1 MKKEKARVAVGLSG
15 GVDSSVAAA
24 LLCKQGYDVY
34 GITMEIYDGSVP
46 LNESARHACY
56 GPGEKEDVESAAAIC
71 EKLKIPF
78 QTIDLRQEYK
88 NHVIDY
94 FRNEY
99 LEGKTPNP
107 CVVCNQKLKFG
118 FLLQKARQ
126 AGCDFDY
133 FATGHYAR
141 IVKSGNRF
149 LLKRAADR
157 SKDQTYFLYGLT
169 PQQLARSLF
178 PVGDHTKQQVREMA
192 HSLGLETADRHE
204 SQDFIDGG
212 DYSILFSEDEIEA
225 GEIVDEKGQ
234 ILGEHR
240 GIIHYTIGQ
249 RRGLGIASHQ
259 PLYVHRIDAAKNRIV
274 VSHQEHR
281 SKGLVATDLNLIAV
295 KRIEHPLDVKV
306 KIRLRHK
313 ETDATVYPPDGE
325 QFRILFNRP
334 QMSVTPGQSAVIYD
348 DDTVLGGGIIH
359 DFAFAMIV
367 GVLIGTYSSIYVAS
381 PILLA
386 WQTRGKKK

>member
-1 MKKEKARVAVGLSG
+1 MDNPKKVAVGLSG

-24 LLCKQGYDVY
+24 LLCKQDYEVC
-34 GITMEIYDGSVP
+34 GITMEIYDGSVH
-46 LNESARHACY
+46 LDESAKHACY

-78 QTIDLRQEYK
+78 QAIDLRQEYK

-118 FLLQKARQ
+118 FLLEKARQ
-126 AGCDFDY
+126 AGLDFDY

-169 PQQLARSLF
+169 PQQLARTLF
-178 PVGDHTKQQVREMA
+178 PVGDHIKQQVREMA
-192 HSLGLETADRHE
+192 RSLGLETADREE

-212 DYSILFSEDEIEA
+212 DYSILFAEDEIKN
-225 GEIVDEKGQ
+225 GEIVDENGN
-234 ILGEHR
+234 ILGRHR
-240 GIIHYTIGQ
+240 GIIHYTVGQ
-249 RRGLGIASHQ
+249 RRGLGIASSR
-259 PLYVHRIDAAKNRIV
+259 PLYILGIDAEKNRIV
-274 VSHQEHR
+274 VTDR
-281 SKGLVATDLNLIAV
+281 ANLFSKGLIAKDLNLISIDRLEVPQKV
-295 KRIEHPLDVKV
+295 KA
-306 KIRLRHK
+306 KIRLKHN
-313 ETDATVYPPDGE
+313 ETHATVFPHGKDKIRVIFKE
-325 QFRILFNRP
+325 P
-334 QMSVTPGQSAVIYD
+334 QMSVAPGQSVVFYTGN
-348 DDTVLGGGIIH
+348 TVVGGGIIQH
-359 DFAFAMIV
+359 S
-367 GVLIGTYSSIYVAS
+367 L
-381 PILLA
+381 
-386 WQTRGKKK
+386 

>member
-1 MKKEKARVAVGLSG
+1 MMKNKKIKVAVGLSG

-24 LLCKQGYDVY
+24 LLREQHYEVC
-34 GITMEIYDGSVP
+34 GISMQIYDGSVQ
-46 LNESARHACY
+46 LDRSAKHACY
-56 GPGEKEDVESAAAIC
+56 GPGEKEDIESAAAIC

-88 NHVIDY
+88 NCVIDY
-94 FRNEY
+94 FREEY

-118 FLLQKARQ
+118 FLLDKARN
-126 AGCDFDY
+126 AGLDFDY

-141 IVKSGNRF
+141 IVKSGSRF

-169 PQQLARSLF
+169 PQQLAHTLF
-178 PVGDHTKQQVREMA
+178 PVGSYAKEQVREMA
-192 HSLGLETADRHE
+192 RFLGLETADREE

-212 DYSILFSEDEIEA
+212 DYSVLFAQDEIEG

-234 ILGEHR
+234 VLGEHR
-240 GIIHYTIGQ
+240 GIIHYTVGQ

-259 PLYVHRIDAAKNRIV
+259 PLYVSRIDAANNRIV
-274 VSHQEHR
+274 VSHREHL
-281 SKGLVATDLNLIAV
+281 SKGLVATDFNLIAAD
-295 KRIEHPLDVKV
+295 RIDRPLEVQV

-313 ETDATVYPPDGE
+313 EADATVYPSDGD
-325 QFRILFNRP
+325 QTKILFKKP
-334 QMSVTPGQSAVIYD
+334 QISVTPGQSAVIYD
-348 DDTVLGGGIIH
+348 NDTVLGGGIIS
-359 DFAFAMIV
+359 AA
-367 GVLIGTYSSIYVAS
+367 L
-381 PILLA
+381 
-386 WQTRGKKK
+386 

>member
-1 MKKEKARVAVGLSG
+1 MSFDEVDSPLENFIMKNKKIKVAVGLSG

-24 LLCKQGYDVY
+24 LLRKQDYEVY
-34 GITMEIYDGSVP
+34 GITMEIYDGSVQFD
-46 LNESARHACY
+46 ESAKHACY

-78 QTIDLRQEYK
+78 QAIDLRQEYK

-118 FLLQKARQ
+118 FLLEKARQ

-157 SKDQTYFLYGLT
+157 VKDQTYFLYGLR

-192 HSLGLETADRHE
+192 RALGLETADREE

-234 ILGEHR
+234 VLGEHR

-259 PLYVHRIDAAKNRIV
+259 PLYVSRIDAAKNRIV
-274 VSHQEHR
+274 VSHHEHR
-281 SKGLVATDLNLIAV
+281 SKGLVATDLNLIGV
-295 KRIEHPLDVKV
+295 DRIERPLDVQV

-313 ETDATVYPPDGE
+313 ETDATVYPPDRE
-325 QFRILFNRP
+325 QTRILFKKP
-334 QMSVTPGQSAVIYD
+334 QMSVTPGQSAVIYA
-348 DDTVLGGGIIH
+348 DDTVLGGGIIS
-359 DFAFAMIV
+359 AA
-367 GVLIGTYSSIYVAS
+367 L
-381 PILLA
+381 
-386 WQTRGKKK
+386 

>member
-1 MKKEKARVAVGLSG
+1 MKDKKIKVAVGLSG

-24 LLCKQGYDVY
+24 LLRKQDYDVY
-34 GITMEIYDGSVP
+34 GITMEIYDGSAHFDG
-46 LNESARHACY
+46 SAKHACY
-56 GPGEKEDVESAAAIC
+56 GPGEKEDIESAAAIC

-78 QTIDLRQEYK
+78 QIIDLRQEYK

-118 FLLQKARQ
+118 FLLEKARQ
-126 AGCDFDY
+126 AGCNFDY

-149 LLKRAADR
+149 LLKRATDR
-157 SKDQTYFLYGLT
+157 LKDQTYFLYGLT

-192 HSLGLETADRHE
+192 RSLGLETADREE

-212 DYSILFSEDEIEA
+212 DYSILFSQDEIKA

-234 ILGEHR
+234 VLGEHR

-259 PLYVHRIDAAKNRIV
+259 PLYVSRIDAANNRII
-274 VSHQEHR
+274 VSHHEHR

-295 KRIEHPLDVKV
+295 DRMS
-306 KIRLRHK
+306 
-313 ETDATVYPPDGE
+313 PP
-325 QFRILFNRP
+325 I
-334 QMSVTPGQSAVIYD
+334 
-348 DDTVLGGGIIH
+348 
-359 DFAFAMIV
+359 
-367 GVLIGTYSSIYVAS
+367 
-381 PILLA
+381 
-386 WQTRGKKK
+386 

>member
-1 MKKEKARVAVGLSG
+1 MKKKKLKVAVGLSG

-24 LLCKQGYDVY
+24 LLCQQDYEVY
-34 GITMEIYDGSVP
+34 GITMEIYDGSVQ
-46 LNESARHACY
+46 LDESAKHACY

-78 QTIDLRQEYK
+78 QAIDLRQEYK
-88 NHVIDY
+88 KHVIDY

-118 FLLQKARQ
+118 FLLEKARQ

-149 LLKRAADR
+149 LLKRATDR
-157 SKDQTYFLYGLT
+157 LKDQTYFLYGLM

-192 HSLGLETADRHE
+192 RALGLQTADREE

-212 DYSILFSEDEIEA
+212 DYSILFSEDEINA
-225 GEIVDEKGQ
+225 GEIVDENGRV
-234 ILGEHR
+234 LGEHR

-259 PLYVHRIDAAKNRIV
+259 PLYVSRIDAANNRIV
-274 VSHQEHR
+274 VSPHEHR

-295 KRIEHPLDVKV
+295 DRIERPLDVKV

-313 ETDATVYPPDGE
+313 ETAATVYPAVGD
-325 QFRILFNRP
+325 QTRILFEKP
-334 QMSVTPGQSAVIYD
+334 QMSVTPGQSAVIYAE
-348 DDTVLGGGIIH
+348 DTVLGGGIIT
-359 DFAFAMIV
+359 AA
-367 GVLIGTYSSIYVAS
+367 L
-381 PILLA
+381 
-386 WQTRGKKK
+386 

>member
-1 MKKEKARVAVGLSG
+1 MKKTTARVAVGLSG

-24 LLCKQGYDVY
+24 LLCKQDYEVY
-34 GITMEIYDGSVP
+34 GITMEIYDGSVH
-46 LNESARHACY
+46 LDESAKHACY

-78 QTIDLRQEYK
+78 QAIDLRQEYK
-88 NHVIDY
+88 DHVIDY

-118 FLLQKARQ
+118 FLLEKARQ
-126 AGCDFDY
+126 AGCEFDY

-157 SKDQTYFLYGLT
+157 LKDQTYFLYGLT
-169 PQQLARSLF
+169 PQQLARTLF

-192 HSLGLETADRHE
+192 RTLGMETADREE

-212 DYSILFSEDEIEA
+212 DYSILFSEDEIKA

-234 ILGEHR
+234 VLGEHR

-259 PLYVHRIDAAKNRIV
+259 PLYVSRIDAANNRIV
-274 VSHQEHR
+274 VSHHEHR
-281 SKGLVATDLNLIAV
+281 SKGLVARDLNWIAV
-295 KRIEHPLDVKV
+295 DRIDRPQEVQV
-306 KIRLRHK
+306 KIRLRHT
-313 ETDATVYPPDGE
+313 ETDATVYPPDGDKT
-325 QFRILFNRP
+325 RILFKKP
-334 QMSVTPGQSAVIYD
+334 QLSVTPGQSAVIYT
-348 DDTVLGGGIIH
+348 DDTVLGGGIITT
-359 DFAFAMIV
+359 A
-367 GVLIGTYSSIYVAS
+367 L
-381 PILLA
+381 
-386 WQTRGKKK
+386 

>member
-1 MKKEKARVAVGLSG
+1 MENKKIKVAVGLSG

-24 LLCKQGYDVY
+24 LLRQQDYEVY
-34 GITMEIYDGSVP
+34 GITMEIYDGSVQ
-46 LNESARHACY
+46 LDESAKHACY

-78 QTIDLRQEYK
+78 QAIDLRQEYK
-88 NHVIDY
+88 THVIDY

-118 FLLQKARQ
+118 FLLEKARQ

-149 LLKRAADR
+149 LLKRATDR
-157 SKDQTYFLYGLT
+157 LKDQTYFLYGLM

-192 HSLGLETADRHE
+192 RALGLQTADREE

-212 DYSILFSEDEIEA
+212 DYSILFSEDEINA
-225 GEIVDEKGQ
+225 GEIVDENGRV
-234 ILGEHR
+234 LGEHR

-259 PLYVHRIDAAKNRIV
+259 PLYVSRIDAANNRIV
-274 VSHQEHR
+274 VSPHEHR

-295 KRIEHPLDVKV
+295 DRIERPLDVQV

-313 ETDATVYPPDGE
+313 ETAATVYPAVGD
-325 QFRILFNRP
+325 QTRILFEKP
-334 QMSVTPGQSAVIYD
+334 QMSVTPGQSAVIYAE
-348 DDTVLGGGIIH
+348 DTVLGGGIIT
-359 DFAFAMIV
+359 AA
-367 GVLIGTYSSIYVAS
+367 L
-381 PILLA
+381 
-386 WQTRGKKK
+386 

>member
-1 MKKEKARVAVGLSG
+1 MKKKKLKVAVGLSG

-24 LLCKQGYDVY
+24 LLCQQDYEVY
-34 GITMEIYDGSVP
+34 GITMEIYDGSVQ
-46 LNESARHACY
+46 LDESAKHACY

-78 QTIDLRQEYK
+78 QAIDLRQEYK
-88 NHVIDY
+88 THVIDY

-118 FLLQKARQ
+118 FLLEKARQ

-149 LLKRAADR
+149 LLKRATDR
-157 SKDQTYFLYGLT
+157 LKDQTYFLYGLM

-192 HSLGLETADRHE
+192 RALGLQTADREE

-212 DYSILFSEDEIEA
+212 DYSILFSEDEINA
-225 GEIVDEKGQ
+225 GEIVDENGRV
-234 ILGEHR
+234 LGEHR

-259 PLYVHRIDAAKNRIV
+259 PLYVSRIDAANNRIV
-274 VSHQEHR
+274 VSPHEHR

-295 KRIEHPLDVKV
+295 DRIERPLDVQV

-313 ETDATVYPPDGE
+313 ETAATVYPAVGD
-325 QFRILFNRP
+325 QTRILFEKP
-334 QMSVTPGQSAVIYD
+334 QMSVTPGQSAVIYAE
-348 DDTVLGGGIIH
+348 DTVLGGGIIT
-359 DFAFAMIV
+359 AA
-367 GVLIGTYSSIYVAS
+367 L
-381 PILLA
+381 
-386 WQTRGKKK
+386 

>member
-1 MKKEKARVAVGLSG
+1 MMENKNIKVAVGLSG

-24 LLCKQGYDVY
+24 LLCKQGFDVY
-34 GITMEIYDGSVP
+34 GITMEIYDGSVR
-46 LNESARHACY
+46 LDESAKHACY

-88 NHVIDY
+88 HNVIDY
-94 FRNEY
+94 FRKEY

-118 FLLQKARQ
+118 FLLHKARE

-157 SKDQTYFLYGLT
+157 RKDQTYFLYGLT
-169 PQQLARSLF
+169 PQQLAHSLF
-178 PVGDHTKQQVREMA
+178 PLGDLTKQQVREMA
-192 HSLGLETADRHE
+192 RALGLETADREE

-212 DYSILFSEDEIEA
+212 DYSILFSEDEIKA
-225 GEIVDEKGQ
+225 GEVVDEEGRV
-234 ILGEHR
+234 LGEHR

-249 RRGLGIASHQ
+249 RRGLGIPSHQ
-259 PLYVHRIDAAKNRIV
+259 PLYVSRIDAANNRLV
-274 VSHQEHR
+274 VSHREHR
-281 SKGLVATDLNLIAV
+281 SKGLVATDVNLIAV
-295 KRIEHPLDVKV
+295 DGIEQPLEVQV

-313 ETDATVYPPDGE
+313 ETDATVYPPDGD
-325 QFRILFNRP
+325 QTRILFKKP
-334 QMSVTPGQSAVIYD
+334 QMSVTPGQSAVIYTG
-348 DDTVLGGGIIH
+348 DTVLGGGIIT
-359 DFAFAMIV
+359 AAI
-367 GVLIGTYSSIYVAS
+367 
-381 PILLA
+381 
-386 WQTRGKKK
+386 

>member
-1 MKKEKARVAVGLSG
+1 MKKGKVRVAVGLSG

-24 LLCKQGYDVY
+24 LLGKQGYDVY
-34 GITMEIYDGSVP
+34 GITMEIYDGSVH
-46 LNESARHACY
+46 LDESAKHACY
-56 GPGEKEDVESAAAIC
+56 GPGEKEDIESAAALC

-78 QTIDLRQEYK
+78 QTIDLRPEYK

-118 FLLQKARQ
+118 FLLEKARQ

-157 SKDQTYFLYGLT
+157 AKDQTYFLYGLT

-192 HSLGLETADRHE
+192 RALGLQTANREE

-212 DYSILFSEDEIEA
+212 DYSILFSEDEIKA
-225 GEIVDEKGQ
+225 GEIVDEKGRV
-234 ILGEHR
+234 LGKHR

-249 RRGLGIASHQ
+249 RRGLGIPSQQ
-259 PLYVHRIDAAKNRIV
+259 PLYVSRIDAAHNRIIV
-274 VSHQEHR
+274 GHHEHR

-295 KRIEHPLDVKV
+295 DHIERPLEVQV

-313 ETDATVYPPDGE
+313 EADATVYPPVGN
-325 QFRILFNRP
+325 QARILFKKP
-334 QMSVTPGQSAVIYD
+334 QMSVTPGQSAVIYV
-348 DDTVLGGGIIH
+348 DDTVVGGGIIS
-359 DFAFAMIV
+359 AA
-367 GVLIGTYSSIYVAS
+367 L
-381 PILLA
+381 
-386 WQTRGKKK
+386 

>member
-1 MKKEKARVAVGLSG
+1 MGNKINIKVAVGLSG

-24 LLCKQGYDVY
+24 LLCKQGYDVC

-46 LNESARHACY
+46 LNRSAKHACY

-71 EKLKIPF
+71 EKLQIPF
-78 QTIDLRQEYK
+78 QAIDLRQEYK
-88 NHVIDY
+88 HNVIDY

-99 LEGKTPNP
+99 LKGKTPNP

-118 FLLQKARQ
+118 FLLEKARE

-141 IVKSGNRF
+141 IVKTGDRF

-157 SKDQTYFLYGLT
+157 RKDQTYFLYGLT
-169 PQQLARSLF
+169 PQQLARSMF
-178 PVGDHTKQQVREMA
+178 PLGDHTKQQVRDMA
-192 HSLGLETADRHE
+192 RSLGLQTAEREE

-212 DYSILFSEDEIEA
+212 DYSILFSEDEIKA
-225 GEIVDEKGQ
+225 GEVVDEKGQ
-234 ILGEHR
+234 ALGEHR

-259 PLYVHRIDAAKNRIV
+259 PLYVSRIDAANNRLV
-274 VSHQEHR
+274 VSHKAHR
-281 SKGLVATDLNLIAV
+281 SKGLIATEVNLIAV
-295 KRIEHPLDVKV
+295 DRIEQPLPVQV

-313 ETDATVYPPDGE
+313 ETDATLYPMDGD
-325 QFRILFNRP
+325 QIRILFKKP
-334 QMSVTPGQSAVIYD
+334 QMSVTPGQSAVIYAG
-348 DDTVLGGGIIH
+348 DTVLGGGIIST
-359 DFAFAMIV
+359 A
-367 GVLIGTYSSIYVAS
+367 L
-381 PILLA
+381 
-386 WQTRGKKK
+386 

>member
-1 MKKEKARVAVGLSG
+1 MKKKKLKVAVGLSG

-24 LLCKQGYDVY
+24 LLCQQDYEVY
-34 GITMEIYDGSVP
+34 GITMEIYDGSVQ
-46 LNESARHACY
+46 LDESAKHACY

-78 QTIDLRQEYK
+78 QAIDLRQEYK
-88 NHVIDY
+88 THVIDY

-118 FLLQKARQ
+118 FLLEKARQ

-149 LLKRAADR
+149 LLKRATDR
-157 SKDQTYFLYGLT
+157 LKDQTYFLYGLM

-192 HSLGLETADRHE
+192 RALGLQTADREE

-212 DYSILFSEDEIEA
+212 DYSILFSEDEINA
-225 GEIVDEKGQ
+225 GEIVDENGRV
-234 ILGEHR
+234 LGEHR

-259 PLYVHRIDAAKNRIV
+259 PLYVSQIDAANNRIV
-274 VSHQEHR
+274 VSHHEHR

-295 KRIEHPLDVKV
+295 DRIERPLDVQV

-313 ETDATVYPPDGE
+313 ETAATVYPAVGD
-325 QFRILFNRP
+325 QTRILFEKP
-334 QMSVTPGQSAVIYD
+334 QMSVTPGQSAVIYA
-348 DDTVLGGGIIH
+348 DDT
-359 DFAFAMIV
+359 F
-367 GVLIGTYSSIYVAS
+367 
-381 PILLA
+381 
-386 WQTRGKKK
+386 R